1 LIAVGRSHVFWEL
14 ALNSL
19 NKHITR
25 IGADCKI
32 VGSMTLANDALLLGN
47 FQGRLEVTGSLDAP
61 ASAVIQGSLIVGEL
75 RLAGHVEGDVLAMR
89 SVHLL
94 SGATLKGRL
103 FTPRLTCDDDATLEA
118 LVHVGPDAVA
128 RGRAEMKF
136 AEVAVAHESI
146 ASNRPDEPRAIRTP
160 PALVPAFEPERVT
173 ITARKLDEPAPI
185 GITEDPDSLSL
196 SNSHP
201 TEQPDHDMSVALAH
215 ALRDTP
221 PEAPETPEVPQAPEV
236 PAPGIPVRTRIAPP
250 LLQHPVT
257 LPLAVTS
264 FLHRSRAPRSHP
276 FASAT
281 SAASTQQPV
290 ASHASHD
297 PQTPSR
303 PAHLP
308 PDLSP

>member
-1 LIAVGRSHVFWEL
+1 M
-14 ALNSL
+14 NSL

-47 FQGRLEVTGSLDAP
+47 LQGRLEVTGSLDAP
-61 ASAVIQGSLIVGEL
+61 ASAIIRGTLIVGEL
-75 RLAGHVEGDVLAMR
+75 RLAGLIEGDVLAMQ

-103 FTPRLTCDDDATLEA
+103 FTPRLTCDEDATLEA

-136 AEVAVAHESI
+136 ADVAVAHESI
-146 ASNRPDEPRAIRTP
+146 ASDRPDEPRAIRTHHAP
-160 PALVPAFEPERVT
+160 VPAFQPEPVT
-173 ITARKLDEPAPI
+173 IAARKLDEPAPI
-185 GITEDPDSLSL
+185 GITDDPDSLSL

-201 TEQPDHDMSVALAH
+201 SEPPAHDMSIALAH

-221 PEAPETPEVPQAPEV
+221 PEAPQAPEV
-236 PAPGIPVRTRIAPP
+236 RAPVIPVRTRIAPP

-281 SAASTQQPV
+281 SAASTQQPA

>member
-1 LIAVGRSHVFWEL
+1 
-14 ALNSL
+14 
-19 NKHITR
+19 
-25 IGADCKI
+25 
-32 VGSMTLANDALLLGN
+32 MTLANDALLLGN

-75 RLAGHVEGDVLAMR
+75 RLAGIVEGDVLALR

-103 FTPRLTCDDDATLEA
+103 FTPRLTCDDDATLDA
-118 LVHVGPDAVA
+118 KVHVGPDAVA

-136 AEVAVAHESI
+136 VGVAVAHESV
-146 ASNRPDEPRAIRTP
+146 ASDRPDEPRAIRTP
-160 PALVPAFEPERVT
+160 LAPMPAHQPEPEHVT
-173 ITARKLDEPAPI
+173 VAAARKLDEPAPI
-185 GITEDPDSLSL
+185 GITDDPDSLSL
-196 SNSHP
+196 LNSHP
-201 TEQPDHDMSVALAH
+201 TAQPAHDMSVALAH

-221 PEAPETPEVPQAPEV
+221 QPRV
-236 PAPGIPVRTRIAPP
+236 IPP

-276 FASAT
+276 L
-281 SAASTQQPV
+281 ASTTSTEQLT
-290 ASHASHD
+290 ASHD
-297 PQTPSR
+297 SQTPSR

>member
-1 LIAVGRSHVFWEL
+1 
-14 ALNSL
+14 LNSL

-47 FQGRLEVTGSLDAP
+47 LQGRLEVTGSLDAP

-75 RLAGHVEGDVLAMR
+75 RLAGHVEGDVLALR

-103 FTPRLTCDDDATLEA
+103 FTPRLTCDEDATLEA

-173 ITARKLDEPAPI
+173 IAARKLDEPAPI

-201 TEQPDHDMSVALAH
+201 TEQQAHDMSVALAH

-221 PEAPETPEVPQAPEV
+221 PEV

-276 FASAT
+276 FAST
-281 SAASTQQPV
+281 TSTQQP
-290 ASHASHD
+290 AASHD